1 MTSKETP
8 RTKRAL
14 VGEADLL
21 GDRETDDDEED
32 SDE

>member
-1 MTSKETP
+1 MT

-21 GDRETDDDEED
+21 ADSDDDDDEED
-32 SDE
+32 SDDE

>member
-1 MTSKETP
+1 MT

-21 GDRETDDDEED
+21 ADPDDDEDDEETED
-32 SDE
+32 SDA

>member
-1 MTSKETP
+1 MT

-21 GDRETDDDEED
+21 ADSEDQEDDDDE
-32 SDE
+32 

>member
-1 MTSKETP
+1 MT

-21 GDRETDDDEED
+21 ADADEEDDDDDE
-32 SDE
+32 